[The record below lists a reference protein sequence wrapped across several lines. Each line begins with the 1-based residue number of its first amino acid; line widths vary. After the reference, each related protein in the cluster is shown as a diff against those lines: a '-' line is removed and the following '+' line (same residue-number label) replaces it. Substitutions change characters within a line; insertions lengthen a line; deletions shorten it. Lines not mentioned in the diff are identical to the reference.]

1 MNGRDY
7 EVIQDIGGVFDS
19 RNQITASRPYIAQ
32 YQTPPEMK
40 NLRQVRSHPTPELME
55 TSGMAEPTFPQQ
67 PLQPQLQPPLPQLQ
81 HQKQPLQSQ
90 IQIHPDYLEDDGINC
105 KHVHLHLENCPFCS
119 KFYKKDRNMYLLVI
133 FMLIII
139 IIILLKK
146 K

>member
-7 EVIQDIGGVFDS
+7 QVIQDIGGVFDS

-32 YQTPPEMK
+32 YQTPPDMK
-40 NLRQVRSHPTPELME
+40 NLRQVRSQPSPELME

-67 PLQPQLQPPLPQLQ
+67 QLQPLQHQLQPQHLP
-81 HQKQPLQSQ
+81 SESR
-90 IQIHPDYLEDDGINC
+90 IQTHPDYLVDDGINC
-105 KHVHLHLENCPFCS
+105 KQVHLHLENCPFCS